1 MPDHRRDNYRGFFSL
16 LDAKAHKLILTV
28 PFGDIE
34 NAPIEKQEKYFQLS
48 QEKANRLYNHARTGD
63 VCMPVMN
70 CTTSMETRDES
81 KESFGGAVRV
91 RLDREFND
99 LAPDIDLILSFS
111 GRPEICDEA
120 MMLALGHGIASLKM
134 GSVTFFVLVAHNF
147 QQKIMCD
154 SASSAQGGLRP
165 SKSSRYL
172 LFDPAPTNC

>member
-120 MMLALGHGIASLKM
+120 MMLALGHGIANFYNTQMLPTEADKRSPYWEVLKKELLEDERIKYM
-134 GSVTFFVLVAHNF
+134 RFV
-147 QQKIMCD
+147 
-154 SASSAQGGLRP
+154 
-165 SKSSRYL
+165 
-172 LFDPAPTNC
+172 